1 MAKKDELPETP
12 TSEVV
17 MTKEIAK
24 SIEDLIFQK
33 KKIAMD
39 QEALKEA
46 IEGVADKLGIKKG
59 VLAKRVNMIIKEEE
73 QGGEVKSSS
82 NDIIFVE
89 KYFEVKDSISS

>member
-12 TSEVV
+12 TSEVI

-39 QEALKEA
+39 QEAFKEA
-46 IEGVADKLGIKKG
+46 LEKVADKAGIKKG
-59 VLAKRVNMIIKEEE
+59 LLSKRVNMIIKEEE
-73 QGGEVKSSS
+73 QGGELKSNE

-89 KYFEVKDSISS
+89 KYFQIKEAQ